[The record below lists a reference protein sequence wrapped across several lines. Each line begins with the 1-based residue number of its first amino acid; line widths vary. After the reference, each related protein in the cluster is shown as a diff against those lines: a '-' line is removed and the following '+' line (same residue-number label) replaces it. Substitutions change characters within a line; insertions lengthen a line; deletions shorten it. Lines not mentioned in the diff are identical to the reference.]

1 MIQKFNITIALREKK
16 MTLIATFPNLW
27 SRVKFLITGTISN
40 TETYST
46 FEDPSL
52 DNWLAWMENERLWD
66 EGEWYIE

>member
-1 MIQKFNITIALREKK
+1 